1 MAQQQQQILTQRIF
15 LSGPQQWDSWL
26 TAVKTQ
32 ALGKEM
38 WEFVNPDGKGPS
50 EAATPPEITL
60 ESFMAKYGIPRPSN
74 ATAEASNASTAATQ
88 GNRQPSH
95 LTRQR
100 LHYLLQRCLSHRSM
114 SIRKRTGDGVRKSKR
129 WKDNARTW
137 QS

>member
-50 EAATPPEITL
+50 EPATPPEIPL
-60 ESFMAKYGIPRPSN
+60 ERFMAKYGMPRPSN
-74 ATAEASNASTAATQ
+74 ATADASNASAAPMK
-88 GNRQPSH
+88 GNRQ
-95 LTRQR
+95 
-100 LHYLLQRCLSHRSM
+100 RS
-114 SIRKRTGDGVRKSKR
+114 
-129 WKDNARTW
+129 
-137 QS
+137 